1 MNKIHYFDM
10 KGINEMSNPPAHII
24 RFGLIKGSIWRNQT
38 RAGERFTVTVVRL
51 FKNGDHWT
59 ESTRFGRDD
68 LPLVAKV
75 CDLAHT
81 WVFDHSGSR
90 AVESNQSQAQGATDH
105 GQAE

>member
-1 MNKIHYFDM
+1 MNKIIHLELGTIEM
-10 KGINEMSNPPAHII
+10 KNPKPPAHVI

-38 RAGERFTVTVVRL
+38 RVGERYTVTVVRL
-51 FKNGDHWT
+51 FKNGDLWT

-81 WVFDHSGSR
+81 WIYANSGSR
-90 AVESNQSQAQGATDH
+90 TNESNQSKQQG
-105 GQAE
+105 

>member
-1 MNKIHYFDM
+1 MNKIIHLELGTIEM
-10 KGINEMSNPPAHII
+10 KNPKPPAHVI

-38 RAGERFTVTVVRL
+38 RVGERYTVTVVRL

-81 WVFDHSGSR
+81 WIYANSGSR
-90 AVESNQSQAQGATDH
+90 TNESNQSKQQG
-105 GQAE
+105 

>member
-1 MNKIHYFDM
+1 MPK
-10 KGINEMSNPPAHII
+10 PPEHII
-24 RFGLIKGSIWRNQT
+24 RFGLIKASIWRNQT
-38 RAGERFTVTVVRL
+38 RSGEWYTITVVRL

-68 LPLVAKV
+68 LLLVSKV

-90 AVESNQSQAQGATDH
+90 ATESDQAQKQGAN
-105 GQAE
+105 

>member
-1 MNKIHYFDM
+1 VNKIIHLEL
-10 KGINEMSNPPAHII
+10 GTIEMENPKPPAHVI

-38 RAGERFTVTVVRL
+38 RVGERYTVTVVRL

-81 WVFDHSGSR
+81 WIYANSGSR
-90 AVESNQSQAQGATDH
+90 TNESNQSKQQG
-105 GQAE
+105 

>member
-1 MNKIHYFDM
+1 MNKIIHLEL
-10 KGINEMSNPPAHII
+10 GTIEMENPKPPAHVI

-38 RAGERFTVTVVRL
+38 RVGERYTVTVVCL

-81 WVFDHSGSR
+81 WIYANSGSR
-90 AVESNQSQAQGATDH
+90 TNESNQSKQQG
-105 GQAE
+105 

>member
-1 MNKIHYFDM
+1 
-10 KGINEMSNPPAHII
+10 MSKPPAHVI
-24 RFGLIKGSIWRNQT
+24 RFGLIKGSIWLNQT
-38 RAGERFTVTVVRL
+38 RAGGRYTITVVRL

-81 WVFDHSGSR
+81 WVFENSGNR
-90 AVESNQSQAQGATDH
+90 ANEPNRFQHQHQQQGASEH